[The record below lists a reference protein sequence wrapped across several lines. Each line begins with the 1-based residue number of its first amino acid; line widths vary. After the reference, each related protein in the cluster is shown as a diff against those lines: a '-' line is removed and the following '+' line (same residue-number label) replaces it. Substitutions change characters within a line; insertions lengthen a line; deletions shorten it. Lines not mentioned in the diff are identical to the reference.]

1 MSESFRTTPSDQP
14 WSSSASPG
22 NGYQSAFGDKR
33 SSDEDAGEA
42 GKVVLAGI
50 LGGLLSAAGYLIY
63 RRLPDE
69 QTGPASHSSTHD
81 APTAHYGAAPKL
93 QHLALLG
100 SLFRGRICVGAGL
113 QVER

>member
-14 WSSSASPG
+14 WSSSANPG

-42 GKVVLAGI
+42 GRVVLAGI

-69 QTGPASHSSTHD
+69 QRDRLHTQVRTM
-81 APTAHYGAAPKL
+81 L
-93 QHLALLG
+93 QQ
-100 SLFRGRICVGAGL
+100 RITEL
-113 QVER
+113 RQNFNI

>member
-14 WSSSASPG
+14 WSSSSAPG
-22 NGYQSAFGDKR
+22 NGYQNAFGDKH
-33 SSDEDAGEA
+33 SNDAEAGEA

-69 QTGPASHSSTHD
+69 Q
-81 APTAHYGAAPKL
+81 
-93 QHLALLG
+93 
-100 SLFRGRICVGAGL
+100 RERIHA
-113 QVER
+113 QVRTMVQERITDLRRNFNI